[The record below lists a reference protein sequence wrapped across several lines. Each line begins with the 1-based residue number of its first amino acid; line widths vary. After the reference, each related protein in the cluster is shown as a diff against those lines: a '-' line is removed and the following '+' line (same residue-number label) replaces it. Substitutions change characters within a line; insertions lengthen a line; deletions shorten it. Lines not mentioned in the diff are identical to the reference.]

1 MPVLGVDVGSST
13 STVATILRGAID
25 IVLNDVSQRY
35 TPTCVSYGDLQRVFG
50 DQANTQIVSNF
61 RNTCR
66 GFFNV
71 LGLSTSEDHW
81 NVTELDMFF
90 SSTPFT
96 VDEKGH
102 LAFQVTNG
110 GKTTS
115 VSALSVLTGYVSYLT
130 ELAEKYTGG
139 VCREI
144 VMSHPSWFSEY
155 QKNLMVASVRATGSN
170 CLRVIS
176 EGFAMAMDYGMYRLK
191 QLSDETATTVALVNV
206 GHSHTTVALVDFFAT
221 YCVVLS
227 EVSDRDL
234 GGRYLECMLMKEMC
248 NEFNKKYKLDPLA
261 NNKTRLK
268 VEAVASKV
276 KRVLSANSDSS
287 YSLECL
293 MEDYDLTGN
302 VKREEFETLC
312 SKEFLPRLSELL
324 TTALRESGRTQDSIH
339 SVEVVGGIT
348 RVPCVQALISTVFDK
363 PISKTLNSDES
374 VARGCVLQGAINSKH
389 YMVRKYNVIEKLRR
403 PLSVCALPGLGP
415 FTQMQNMERVVV
427 GEVGS
432 SKSEVFVLRVPFEPP
447 FTVLASYDDPRV
459 NSRHQ
464 LPTFQYTLSSVA
476 SGSAANEGDKSDKE
490 KDNEGEKEGDKSKSE
505 GDDVEEYLNKVEKEC
520 SKSDGNKEEGMA
532 KLDRDANG
540 WIVKYQFDDTGSLVS
555 YCRGL
560 DVCALS
566 PFKFDFEQ
574 LTTNEANQRRR
585 DMNET
590 TRLKTLNDLET
601 YVYTARDKLNN
612 THREFVEANMQTQ
625 MLKKLDE
632 VENWLYEN
640 RLGSLAEFE
649 AKHNGLSTMFEPVE
663 KNYRVYT
670 NKEQNLGN
678 FFTRLKQIFEY
689 AVGKEVEWTN
699 VPEGE
704 RVEVVNKIN
713 GLNNT
718 TMELVEK
725 EKNMPKYNNP
735 LYTMEQLEEQINML
749 RSEMEQLMKKYK
761 VVEEPKST
769 ETKTEEKKE
778 GDDGNEDMA
787 DAQEGDK
794 DESEFVE
801 AEEVP

>member
-35 TPTCVSYGDLQRVFG
+35 TPTCVSYGDLQRIFG

-66 GFFNV
+66 GFLNV

-81 NVTELDMFF
+81 NVTELDKFF
-90 SSTPFT
+90 NSTAFT

-102 LAFQVTNG
+102 LAYQVTNG
-110 GKTTS
+110 GKTTT
-115 VSALSVLTGYVSYLT
+115 VSALAVLTGYLSYLT

-139 VCREI
+139 VCREV

-170 CLRVIS
+170 CLRLIS

-206 GHSHTTVALVDFFAT
+206 GHSHTTVALVDFFAS

-234 GGRYLECMLMKEMC
+234 GGRYLECMLMREMC
-248 NEFNKKYKLDPLA
+248 QEFSKKYKLDPLA

-302 VKREEFETLC
+302 VKREEFESMC

-324 TTALRESGRTQDSIH
+324 TTALRESGRTQDAIH

-348 RVPCVQALISTVFDK
+348 RVPCIQALISTVFNK
-363 PISKTLNSDES
+363 PISKTLNADES

-389 YMVRKYNVIEKLRR
+389 YMVRKYNVVEKLRR
-403 PLSVCALPGLGP
+403 PLSVSALPGLGP
-415 FTQMQNMERVVV
+415 FTQMQKVERIVVA
-427 GEVGS
+427 EVGS
-432 SKSEVFVLRVPFEPP
+432 SKSEVYVLRVPFEPP
-447 FTVLASYDDPRV
+447 FTVLSSFDDPRV

-464 LPTFQYTLSSVA
+464 LPTFQYTLTAVPA
-476 SGSAANEGDKSDKE
+476 PG
-490 KDNEGEKEGDKSKSE
+490 NEGEKAEKEEGKEGEKSQSE
-505 GDDVEEYLNKVEKEC
+505 KEEEDVEKYLNKVEKEC
-520 SKSDGNKEEGMA
+520 SKNEGNKEEGVP
-532 KLDRDANG
+532 KIDKDANG
-540 WIVKYQFDDTGSLVS
+540 WIVKFQFDETGSLLS

-560 DVCALS
+560 DVCVVS
-566 PFKFDFEQ
+566 PYKFDLEQ
-574 LTTNEANQRRR
+574 LATNEANQRRK

-590 TRLKTLNDLET
+590 IRLKTLNDLET
-601 YVYTARDKLNN
+601 YVYAARDKLNN
-612 THREFVEANMQTQ
+612 THVEFVEGKVQAH

-640 RLGSLAEFE
+640 RLGTLADFE
-649 AKHNGLSTMFEPVE
+649 AKHNSLSTMFEPVE
-663 KNYRVYT
+663 NNYRVYT

-678 FFTRLKQIFEY
+678 FFTRLKQIYDY
-689 AVGKEVEWTN
+689 AVGREGDWTN

-704 RVEVVNKIN
+704 RAEVANRIN

-735 LYTMEQLEEQINML
+735 LYTMEQLEEQINL
-749 RSEMEQLMKKYK
+749 LKNEMEHLIKKYK
-761 VVEEPKST
+761 VVEEPKSK
-769 ETKTEEKKE
+769 ETKSEEKKDGEEENEEMEDAEE
-778 GDDGNEDMA
+778 GNRDDSEFME
-787 DAQEGDK
+787 AQEI
-794 DESEFVE
+794 
-801 AEEVP
+801 P